1 MSALTQILLQKSF
14 ASPIA
19 NSPGRTF
26 GDRIIICGTTSY
38 CDELTGDFGNG
49 LEAISLCDFGS
60 FSQFVGNW
68 PHGILGVLQHYHP
81 MIRHPVERRYVRKV
95 QRAAINRG

>member
-1 MSALTQILLQKSF
+1 MTALGRYCCKSLF

-26 GDRIIICGTTSY
+26 DDRIIICGTTSY
-38 CDELTGDFGNG
+38 CGELTGDFGNG

-60 FSQFVGNW
+60 FSQFAGNW
-68 PHGILGVLQHYHP
+68 PHGILGVLQHYRHETDMP
-81 MIRHPVERRYVRKV
+81 MQSPHVRC
-95 QRAAINRG
+95 